1 MKNCIVAQSGG
12 PTAAINASLAGV
24 IYGAIHCPEF
34 DRIYGSLNGITGIL
48 DERTLDLTDTFQ
60 DAKTL
65 DTLKA
70 SPAMYLGSCR
80 YKLPKLEDDSAPY
93 KRIFQVFEKM
103 EIQAFFYIG
112 GNDSMDTVD
121 KLSAYAASIDSPV
134 RVIGVPKTI
143 DNDLVITDHTPGFGS
158 AAKYVATSLRE
169 IFHDTVIY
177 TPKSVTIVE
186 IMGRD
191 AGWLTAASVLARN
204 EYCAAPHLIYLPE
217 AAFDTEEFLADVSR
231 LLETCSNVIV
241 AVSEGI
247 RDKDGKYISAS
258 TGKVDNFG
266 HSQLSGAGKTLEY
279 LVQDRLDVKVRSIEL
294 NILQRCGAHIA
305 SKTDLDESF
314 QEGNHGVALAAEG
327 KTGLMVTI
335 QRTSN
340 APYTVTYGS
349 APVCEIANGVKAV
362 PAEFINDRGNDVTEG
377 LISYVKP
384 LIQGESEVS
393 FCEGMPAYLP
403 VPHLV

>member
-143 DNDLVITDHTPGFGS
+143 DNDLVITDHMPGFGS

-169 IFHDTVIY
+169 IFRT
-177 TPKSVTIVE
+177 
-186 IMGRD
+186 
-191 AGWLTAASVLARN
+191 
-204 EYCAAPHLIYLPE
+204 
-217 AAFDTEEFLADVSR
+217 
-231 LLETCSNVIV
+231 LL
-241 AVSEGI
+241 
-247 RDKDGKYISAS
+247 
-258 TGKVDNFG
+258 
-266 HSQLSGAGKTLEY
+266 GAG
-279 LVQDRLDVKVRSIEL
+279 Q
-294 NILQRCGAHIA
+294 
-305 SKTDLDESF
+305 
-314 QEGNHGVALAAEG
+314 
-327 KTGLMVTI
+327 
-335 QRTSN
+335 
-340 APYTVTYGS
+340 
-349 APVCEIANGVKAV
+349 
-362 PAEFINDRGNDVTEG
+362 
-377 LISYVKP
+377 
-384 LIQGESEVS
+384 
-393 FCEGMPAYLP
+393 
-403 VPHLV
+403 